1 MFNQESDNFWN
12 QINRLENLIRAVEV
26 KAGILFS
33 IHSFII
39 GAFINKLE
47 IFNVFYQGNI
57 ILIFIVICWMLLV
70 LFSVYYCLNCF
81 LPRME
86 LKYDDNVF
94 FYKDA
99 INRFETVKSFS
110 KEITHVCTNNEVLY
124 QQLSEQIHAE
134 SKIVNK
140 KFLSFNSAFRYFSFS
155 LIFAIIFL
163 IYKNLPIS

>member
-33 IHSFII
+33 IHSFIL

-47 IFNVFYQGNI
+47 IFNAFYQGNM
-57 ILIFIVICWMLLV
+57 ILIFIVICWILLV

-81 LPRME
+81 LPKME

-99 INRFETVKSFS
+99 IDRFGSVENFTK
-110 KEITHVCTNNEVLY
+110 KITHVCTNNQVLY
-124 QQLSEQIHAE
+124 KQLGAQIHAE
-134 SKIVNK
+134 SKIVNR
-140 KFLSFNSAFRYFSFS
+140 KFLSFNTAFRYFSFS
-155 LIFAIIFL
+155 LIFAIIIL
-163 IYKNLPIS
+163 VYKNLPNS